1 MLRQKAIGEFFSEEM
16 LEIHTTDKGAVN
28 NLAAWAQSGGH
39 QLVKH
44 EEENNLL
51 KFWIKK
57 DNFLYVNIPLCVY
70 WNKIKEA
77 LYMGETKKTTIVL
90 LSGDY
95 DKAMAAYI
103 IANGA
108 AAYDHEVT
116 IFHTFWGLNALR
128 KEEKVPVQKGFM
140 EKMFAKMMP
149 RGANK
154 MGLSKM
160 NFAGFGPKMIK
171 RIMKKHNAMPL
182 PELIEMA
189 KEQDVKLIACT
200 MTMDLLGLQKEELLE
215 DIEYAGVAAYLGEAE
230 DGNVNLF
237 I

>member
-1 MLRQKAIGEFFSEEM
+1 
-16 LEIHTTDKGAVN
+16 
-28 NLAAWAQSGGH
+28 
-39 QLVKH
+39 
-44 EEENNLL
+44 
-51 KFWIKK
+51 
-57 DNFLYVNIPLCVY
+57 
-70 WNKIKEA
+70 
-77 LYMGETKKTTIVL
+77 MGDQKKTTIVL
-90 LSGDY
+90 FSGDY
-95 DKAMAAYI
+95 DKSMAAYI

-128 KEEKVPVQKGFM
+128 KDEAIKADKSFI
-140 EKMFAKMMP
+140 EKMFGRMMP

-171 RIMKKHNAMPL
+171 DIIKKHNAMPL
-182 PELIEMA
+182 PDLIEMA
-189 KEQDVKLIACT
+189 KEQDVKLVACQ
-200 MTMDLLGLQKEELLE
+200 MTVDLLGLKQEEIM
-215 DIEYAGVAAYLGEAE
+215 DGVDFAGVAAYLADAE

>member
-1 MLRQKAIGEFFSEEM
+1 MTQKKS
-16 LEIHTTDKGAVN
+16 T
-28 NLAAWAQSGGH
+28 
-39 QLVKH
+39 
-44 EEENNLL
+44 
-51 KFWIKK
+51 
-57 DNFLYVNIPLCVY
+57 NIILF
-70 WNKIKEA
+70 
-77 LYMGETKKTTIVL
+77 
-90 LSGDY
+90 SGDY

-128 KEEKVPVQKGFM
+128 TDEDRMIKKGFI

-149 RGANK
+149 KGADK

-171 RIMKKHNAMPL
+171 DVIKKHNAMTL
-182 PELIEMA
+182 PQLIEMA
-189 KEQDVKLIACT
+189 QELDVKLVACT
-200 MTMDLLGLQKEELLE
+200 MTMDLLGLVEEELL
-215 DIEYAGVAAYLGEAE
+215 DNVEYAGVAAYLADAE
-230 DGNVNLF
+230 NGNVNLF